1 MELECVKDRNGNALS
16 VPLAVRL
23 NQDLCVCSVH
33 QLAGGWKTQCKFI
46 SLGFSLHFSE
56 LS

>member
-16 VPLAVRL
+16 TLAVRL
-23 NQDLCVCSVH
+23 NQDLCVRSVH